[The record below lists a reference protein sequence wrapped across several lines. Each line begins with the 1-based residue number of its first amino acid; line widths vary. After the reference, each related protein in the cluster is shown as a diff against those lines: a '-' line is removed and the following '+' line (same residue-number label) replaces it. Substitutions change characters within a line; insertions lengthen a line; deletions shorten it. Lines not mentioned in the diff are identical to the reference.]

1 MDFPPFSLISKF
13 VSSSIMLI
21 VCVEENSHSCFFFK
35 GDVMYIMVTILDNTV
50 PISESC

>member
-1 MDFPPFSLISKF
+1 MNFPPFSLISKF

-21 VCVEENSHSCFFFK
+21 VCVEENSHSFFK
-35 GDVMYIMVTILDNTV
+35 GHVMYIMVTIVDNTV